1 MIHLSKKCGW
11 LFLAGLV
18 SVNLVSCSDSD
29 PNNQDIVPPTVAV
42 APNTVSGVVAAKSG
56 EVISGATVTLDS
68 LTTTTD
74 ANGLFRFAAVPAGK
88 HRIAANAPG
97 KVTVEETIVVE
108 AKKNMA
114 HNLMWN
120 ALLPNEVSSQKNVN
134 LEASKTEEVVLEAF
148 DTETLKGNEVASVE
162 VSAVIPAASLEFD
175 ADADQNLKPEDV
187 EISLEPLYHEDD
199 IVSLAA
205 LRAQSVAP
213 TLLTG
218 ALLTCSR
225 AHIEPKS
232 PIAIYFDVEDD
243 VLANVVP
250 MMMQNG
256 VWVAVD
262 YRKENGKMVVLAPD
276 FTAYGLFASV
286 KKNTVKDYQDL
297 MFNRYMWDNVYGIK
311 EMKVKDVAYSYLVG
325 ADVTASGKSQLSGLL
340 KEALATQYGAVK
352 KEMKTVYPLQ
362 VTLPVG
368 TKLEIQ
374 GKQIVESV
382 MAAVENSNASA
393 TASSYG
399 EVQVEVKTSSRTHNG
414 GTN

>member
-56 EVISGATVTLDS
+56 EIISGATVTLDS

-134 LEASKTEEVVLEAF
+134 IEASKTEEVVLEAF

-175 ADADQNLKPEDV
+175 AEMNPEMKPEEV
-187 EISLEPLYHEDD
+187 EISLEPLYQEDGV
-199 IVSLAA
+199 VSLAVP
-205 LRAQSVAP
+205 RAQSVAP

-218 ALLTCSR
+218 ALLTCNR
-225 AHIEPKS
+225 ADVELKN
-232 PIAIYFDVEDD
+232 PIAICFDVDD
-243 VLANVVP
+243 EVLATVMP
-250 MMMQNG
+250 MMLQDG
-256 VWVAVD
+256 AWVAVD

-286 KKNTVKDYQDL
+286 KKNTVKDYQTL
-297 MFNRYMWDNVYGIK
+297 TFSRYMWDNVYGIK

-325 ADVTASGKSQLSGLL
+325 AEITASDKSQLSGLL
-340 KEALATQYGAVK
+340 KEALASQYGTVTQ
-352 KEMKTVYPLQ
+352 EMKTVYPLQ

-368 TKLEIQ
+368 TKLEIR
-374 GKQIVESV
+374 GKQTVESV
-382 MAAVENSNASA
+382 MATVDNSKASA
-393 TASSYG
+393 TASSYS